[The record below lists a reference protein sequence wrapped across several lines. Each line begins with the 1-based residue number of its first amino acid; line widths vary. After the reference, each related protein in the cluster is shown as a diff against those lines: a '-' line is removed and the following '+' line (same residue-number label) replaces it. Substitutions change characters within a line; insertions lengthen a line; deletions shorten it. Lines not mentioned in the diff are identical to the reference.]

1 MKRLLLIVFLIP
13 PYIFAFSQ
21 HCTNYFLDNRKTVQ
35 FNNYNKR
42 GDRDGFV
49 VYKVS
54 NVVIKGNTVTSQVN
68 AQLFDKNK
76 KQLSNSNNIIKC
88 TGNVLMVDMKLFMP
102 QQQIEQ
108 YGSSESILKNTFLE
122 YPAPI
127 KTGDHLKDGSFE
139 MEVDKNGLKQ
149 ILQMDI
155 TDRIVYGTETIVT
168 SAGKWECFIIKYVL
182 KLTLQTGPI
191 AIPLSMQIT
200 EWYAPSFGTIK
211 TANGTSSTVISN
223 GK

>member
-1 MKRLLLIVFLIP
+1 MKRLLLICFFVL
-13 PYIFAFSQ
+13 PYIYSFSQ
-21 HCTNYFLDNRKTVQ
+21 HCTNYFLDSRKTIQ
-35 FNNYNKR
+35 LDNYNKR
-42 GDRDGFV
+42 GDNDGFV

-54 NVVIKGNTVTSQVN
+54 NVATKGNTVTSQVN

-88 TGNVLMVDMKLFMP
+88 MGNVLMVDMKLFMP
-102 QQQIEQ
+102 QQQTEQ
-108 YGSSESILKNTFLE
+108 YGSSEAILKNTFLE
-122 YPAPI
+122 YPATL

-149 ILQMDI
+149 MLQMDI
-155 TDRIVYGTETIVT
+155 TNRTVYGTETIVT
-168 SAGKWECFIIKYVL
+168 SAGKWQCFVIKYSL
-182 KLTLQTGPI
+182 KLNLQTGPI
-191 AIPLSMQIT
+191 AIPLSMEIT

-211 TANGTSSTVISN
+211 TANGTSSTVISS